1 MFSLATA
8 HWCTAAI
15 GRYLVVSANRCSQ
28 LNSKFSVTP
37 GGKKFEKLVSQVLHA
52 TNFVKKNIF
61 VLRLILNFFLQKRG
75 YMFKKHIVAISLDKE
90 LRIYAKGKD
99 V

>member
-1 MFSLATA
+1 MLSLANA
-8 HWCTAAI
+8 HWWTVAI
-15 GRYLVVSANRCSQ
+15 GHYLVLSANRCSQ

-52 TNFVKKNIF
+52 TNFVKTNII
-61 VLRLILNFFLQKRG
+61 VLRLISNFFLQKIG

-90 LRIYAKGKD
+90 LRIYARTD